1 MSFFDLVKIDVRPF
15 TKKVDGMSYI
25 PWAMAYG
32 MAGRPEYEVLRFDG
46 GQPVRRLF
54 GGSAVA
60 VRIEGQDVYLPILDA
75 KGRPIPAGVENARDV
90 SDTIARCIARAI
102 AIRKGL
108 GLSLYSLCEGDGPT
122 YTDCLAITP
131 DTPDIAAVPPLR
143 DSKSGGKRQDTEY
156 LGWHAAVAACAIT
169 DPDFRWWVE
178 EFPSGNGW
186 TLPALKLEGG
196 KGWLVSVAI
205 RYKGRVAKQWLPI
218 MGVLP
223 LLDKNGQPQV
233 VTGRD
238 GKPIL
243 DRDGKPKVK
252 LLDNQ
257 PILNPDVMDWHKA
270 IMRCLAKCIALHT
283 GYGLALYAH
292 EDVTPVTPVA
302 VVAQDE
308 QPQAE
313 APAPEQPQAAPTP
326 ALVVVQTAD
335 EQPQGQDQRQALL
348 DEVNALGQETG
359 VFADPD
365 RLARFLAWLKTPS
378 LDAASDEVLKRA
390 LQALRATA
398 QRAAAA

>member
-1 MSFFDLVKIDVRPF
+1 MSFFDLLKVDVRPF
-15 TKKVDGMSYI
+15 TKKVEGMSYI

-54 GGSAVA
+54 GGTAVA

-75 KGRPIPAGVENARDV
+75 KGKPIPAGVENARDV
-90 SDTIARCIARAI
+90 SDTIARAIARAI

-122 YTDCLAITP
+122 YVDCLAITP
-131 DTPDIAAVPPLR
+131 DTQDIAAVPPLR
-143 DSKSGGKRQDTEY
+143 DSKSGGNRQDTEY

-178 EFPSGNGW
+178 EFPAGDGR

-196 KGWLVSVAI
+196 KGWMVSVAI
-205 RYKGRVAKQWLPI
+205 RYKGREARQWLPI
-218 MGVLP
+218 MGVQP
-223 LLDKNGQPQV
+223 LLDKNGNPQV

-252 LLDNQ
+252 KLDNQ
-257 PILNPDVMDWHKA
+257 PIINPDVMDWHKGV
-270 IMRCLAKCIALHT
+270 MRCLAKCIAIHT

-292 EDVTPVTPVA
+292 EDVPQ
-302 VVAQDE
+302 VVHDE
-308 QPQAE
+308 QPQTE
-313 APAPEQPQAAPTP
+313 APAPTPEQPQAAPTP

-335 EQPQGQDQRQALL
+335 QPQDQRQALM
-348 DEVNALGQETG
+348 DEVNALGQQTG

-365 RLARFLAWLKTPS
+365 RMARFLAWLKVPS

-390 LQALRATA
+390 LQALRSTA
-398 QRAAAA
+398 QRATAAAA